1 MSRTSKTIQD
11 LFDIQ
16 VEDLKQTLDTLSI
29 FDAADE
35 YSSVIVE
42 LDNKLTSLHHLLEI
56 RESLQIDD
64 SSYESKD
71 SFAATTTDQSPVTFD
86 VNKGTTA
93 NLSRRYVFERK
104 LRGGVVHL
112 DNDEEYYVPEQMVR
126 DMDILHG
133 AKVSIID
140 EYEHNKTTR
149 YIFHVEE
156 NGTNDRP
163 GRVEVKGCRVH
174 VKEFNKL
181 YAVNESTRETYPINM
196 ADIST
201 YGINYMDTVD
211 IAYYENNPT
220 NISVIHKH
228 KTPPYATSTKKSF
241 LIDTALVATKEFIFP
256 PEDYK
261 KILADSGYSINRLK
275 LCYGTEMMFT
285 LNNYAGTMECFIV
298 DPALKDEM
306 SATIQLFQNANKKV
320 YYARY
325 LDELKKGK

>member
-42 LDNKLTSLHHLLEI
+42 LDNKLTSLHHLLQI

-71 SFAATTTDQSPVTFD
+71 NFAATTTDQSPVTFD
-86 VNKGTTA
+86 VDKATTA
-93 NLSRRYVFERK
+93 TLSRRYVFERK

-126 DMDILHG
+126 DMNILHG

-181 YAVNESTRETYPINM
+181 YAVNESTRETYPISM
-196 ADIST
+196 SDIST

-228 KTPPYATSTKKSF
+228 KLPPYAAPEKKTF
-241 LIDTALVATKEFIFP
+241 LMETALVATKEFSIP
-256 PEDYK
+256 PDEYK
-261 KILADSGYSINRLK
+261 KALQDSGYLIGRVK
-275 LCYGTEMMFT
+275 LCYGTEMMYT
-285 LNNYAGTMECFIV
+285 LNNYAGTMDCLIV
-298 DPALKDEM
+298 DPSLSKDM
-306 SATIQLFQNANKKV
+306 SETIQLFQNANKNV
-320 YYARY
+320 YYCRY
-325 LDELKKGK
+325 LDKLTKGS